1 MCKIAVVHQSWPPSQ
16 HHLLLFSW
24 GWGES
29 MVVPTII
36 TLPLPSP
43 SALPLSTWQLLA
55 LPSEELGMWWQG
67 MRSGLEQL
75 LQRSGMIRKPSWA
88 AGASLIMLS
97 RLCPTPHSSSQ
108 WGPVSPP
115 LWEIQRLWW
124 DAQLQWA
131 HAAGLWAKSG
141 PQMWGV
147 WPQQCFPP
155 KWNLLPTCRPLVI
168 SHKILDLW
176 LHFKKY
182 LKLWQHRSVFP
193 MMTTGWSCTA
203 AAPPGWAARAPQ
215 PASPL
220 PMGSPLPGLGGPW
233 VFDPSKEFSMK
244 Y

>member
-1 MCKIAVVHQSWPPSQ
+1 MPYSIYNTIPFVWFQCVFLSRCHFESIISLCIMCKIAVVHQSWPPSQ

-55 LPSEELGMWWQG
+55 LPSEELGMRWQG

-75 LQRSGMIRKPSWA
+75 LQRSGMIRKLSWA

-97 RLCPTPHSSSQ
+97 RLCPTPHSSPQ

-115 LWEIQRLWW
+115 LWETQRLWW
-124 DAQLQWA
+124 DAQLHWA

-147 WPQQCFPP
+147 WP
-155 KWNLLPTCRPLVI
+155 
-168 SHKILDLW
+168 
-176 LHFKKY
+176 
-182 LKLWQHRSVFP
+182 
-193 MMTTGWSCTA
+193 
-203 AAPPGWAARAPQ
+203 
-215 PASPL
+215 
-220 PMGSPLPGLGGPW
+220 
-233 VFDPSKEFSMK
+233 
-244 Y
+244 